1 MIVHTVT
8 AQTRIHRNH
17 EIVERAFAEILDGHA
32 LDLIPELYAEDSL
45 LYGMTGPE
53 PIDREEYETFLSMY
67 FSAFPD
73 LSFGIEEMISDDDD
87 DRVSVRWTA
96 RGTHEG
102 PLMDIPATGTSVAV
116 TGMSFVHVE
125 DGEIVEVY
133 NNHDMLGLLQQLDA
147 IPDSPRKIVR
157 LMISQLKGRI
167 ADR

>member
-1 MIVHTVT
+1 MPAHTYVD
-8 AQTRIHRNH
+8 QNH
-17 EIVERAFAEILDGHA
+17 DKEIVERAFTEILDGHD

-45 LYGMTGPE
+45 FYGMSGPE
-53 PIDREEYETFLSMY
+53 PIDREEYEAFLSMH

-73 LSFGIEEMISDDDD
+73 LSFEIEEMIADG

-96 RGTHEG
+96 YGTHEG

-116 TGMSFVHVE
+116 TGMSFIHVE

-157 LMISQLKGRI
+157 LMIGQLKGRI